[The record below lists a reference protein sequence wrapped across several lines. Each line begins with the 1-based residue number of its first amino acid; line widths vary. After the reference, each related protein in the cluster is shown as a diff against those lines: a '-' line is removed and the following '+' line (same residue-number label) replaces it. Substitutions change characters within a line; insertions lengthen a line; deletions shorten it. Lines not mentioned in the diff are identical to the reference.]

1 MEEENEE
8 ASKSVIKEY
17 VNQVLQYPMGED
29 QLATKDADIRKEI
42 FEHYDYGSTEKQLQ
56 EAKDKRW
63 EHWQENLQGLF
74 KQNILDAA
82 KTLVNDVASDVKNV
96 QESKSKK
103 NEKEK
108 SLDHM
113 ASNETIKYVI
123 DFYQDNIDDAQKKL
137 STFLDEYWREK
148 ERDFKN
154 QLILKVTESDTLTDS
169 QREEIAS
176 KIQNYDINNFKEQ
189 ANSVFVREK
198 FLKGTLLGI
207 HIIDDE
213 KLNTSRLARI
223 YNDKIKTS
231 VKEMSQMMN
240 DDCFV
245 QFKNWERQILD
256 EINAGLTEFNPG
268 LKDLV
273 NKIRIETESLI
284 ELEQNQTLIRY
295 SFETIKSL
303 MSWEE
308 VKGV

>member
-1 MEEENEE
+1 
-8 ASKSVIKEY
+8 
-17 VNQVLQYPMGED
+17 
-29 QLATKDADIRKEI
+29 
-42 FEHYDYGSTEKQLQ
+42 
-56 EAKDKRW
+56 
-63 EHWQENLQGLF
+63 
-74 KQNILDAA
+74 
-82 KTLVNDVASDVKNV
+82 
-96 QESKSKK
+96 
-103 NEKEK
+103 
-108 SLDHM
+108 M